1 MFDYSFKANIKSK
14 FASSVLSGVLAGA
27 NASIVDK
34 PTPLILDSQGRTVDI
49 TGKEVQLTQFTPT
62 LKVLITI
69 SGSCLLLNFLEL
81 YTKLLNV
88 LGKYKS

>member
-1 MFDYSFKANIKSK
+1 MKSFQANIKSK
-14 FASSVLSGVLAGA
+14 FASSVLSGVLASA

-62 LKVLITI
+62 LKVNSTSVII
-69 SGSCLLLNFLEL
+69 LNF
-81 YTKLLNV
+81 YQ
-88 LGKYKS
+88 